1 MAQTVD
7 PNLFKEALIVL
18 GSVALVIPVFHSIR
32 ISPVIGY
39 ILIGMVVGPYGFGAI
54 AGEVPWLSFLS
65 IENPAAIVDAA
76 EFGIVLLMFMIG
88 LELSLE
94 RLTRM
99 GPLVFG
105 LGSLQLGVSAAVIA
119 GSVKLMTGTLSTSV
133 VIGFALA
140 MSSTAIVIQMLSEK
154 KALSTQYGRM
164 SFATLIFQDIAVIP
178 VLFTVGILGATG
190 SDNLWFKLGVALLQ
204 AALVVLAVIGSGRLL
219 LRPLFRRVAATKSP
233 ELFMSACLLVI
244 LASSLATA
252 LAGLSMAM
260 GALIAGLMLAETEFR
275 RQIEFTIEPF
285 KGLLVG
291 VFLISVGM
299 NVDMLRIAQSP
310 MAVLFASLGLV
321 IIKTLVVAG
330 AAVAFRLPLV
340 AGLRAGLLLGP
351 GSEFT
356 FVIVSVALV
365 NNAITPDAAS
375 FTLIIAA
382 LTMALTPALAAVGK
396 RLEALRPAPVVA
408 KPDVPSAPPVNG
420 EARVIVAGFGRVG
433 RVVAQLLARHQIP
446 YIAVDADAQSVIKG
460 RDEGFPVFW
469 GDVRQP
475 AFLRLCGVETAR
487 ALVLTMDSPKSAN
500 DVVRLARAERQDLTI
515 VVRARDAAHAG
526 ELYRLGATDAVPET
540 IEASLQLAEVVL
552 VDAGIAMGPA
562 IASIHEVRAS
572 MRDVIQ
578 ASVPD
583 VVVRTRPRRRLRDAL
598 LMRPSGDTD
607 KP

>member
-1 MAQTVD
+1 MAHDVD

-18 GSVALVIPVFHSIR
+18 GSVALVIPIFHTIR

-54 AGEVPWLSFLS
+54 AGQVPWLSFLS
-65 IENPAAIVDAA
+65 INNPAAIIDAA

-119 GSVKLMTGTLSTSV
+119 GAVKLMTGTLSTSV

-178 VLFTVGILGATG
+178 VLFTVGILGASG
-190 SDNLWFKLGVALLQ
+190 GDNLWLKLGMALGQ
-204 AALVVLAVIGSGRLL
+204 AALVVLVVIGAGRLL

-252 LAGLSMAM
+252 QAGLSMAM

-299 NVDMLRIAQSP
+299 NVDMARILMSP
-310 MAVLFASLGLV
+310 ASVLFASLGLV

-330 AAVAFRLPLV
+330 AALAFRLPLV

-351 GSEFT
+351 GSEFS

-408 KPDVPSAPPVNG
+408 KPDVPTAPPVDVDT
-420 EARVIVAGFGRVG
+420 RVIVAGFGRVG
-433 RVVAQLLARHQIP
+433 RVVAQLLARHGIP

-475 AFLRLCGVETAR
+475 AFLRLCGVDTAR

-500 DVVRLARAERQDLTI
+500 DVVRLARAERKDLTI
-515 VVRARDAAHAG
+515 VARARDAAHAG

-583 VVVRTRPRRRLRDAL
+583 AVVRARPRRRLRDAL